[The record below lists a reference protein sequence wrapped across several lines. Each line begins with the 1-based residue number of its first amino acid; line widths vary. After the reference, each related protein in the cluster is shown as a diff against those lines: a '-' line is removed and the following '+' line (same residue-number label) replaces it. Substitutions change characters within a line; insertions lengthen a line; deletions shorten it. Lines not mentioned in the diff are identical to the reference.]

1 MKRLV
6 ILSVLPIIFLLN
18 SAMTVADVNPDMD
31 SHALGASIA
40 TTGKITSIRAQIEG
54 LEFGDKGDYLDAEIL
69 VKLDS
74 APKMVFG
81 YRYHEKAS
89 PSLALMADLLK
100 EAYLHDLPV
109 TIFHTQLPQKKNQT
123 IIWVELSK

>member
-6 ILSVLPIIFLLN
+6 LLAALPVILLISSSVAI
-18 SAMTVADVNPDMD
+18 ADVNPDMD
-31 SHALGASIA
+31 SHARGASIV

-54 LEFGDKGDYLDAEIL
+54 LEFGHKEDFLDAEIL
-69 VKLDS
+69 VRLDS
-74 APKMVFG
+74 APEMTFG
-81 YRYHEKAS
+81 YRYHENAS

-100 EAYLHDLPV
+100 EAYFRGVPV
-109 TIFHTQLPQKKNQT
+109 KLFHTQLPQKKNQT

>member
-1 MKRLV
+1 ML
-6 ILSVLPIIFLLN
+6 LAVLPVMLLLN
-18 SAMTVADVNPDMD
+18 TAVAVADVNPDMD
-31 SHALGASIA
+31 SHARGASIV

-54 LEFGDKGDYLDAEIL
+54 LEYGGKNDFLDAEIL

-74 APKMVFG
+74 APEMTFG
-81 YRYHEKAS
+81 YRYHENPS

-100 EAYLHDLPV
+100 EAYLRDLPV
-109 TIFHTQLPQKKNQT
+109 KILHTQLPQKKNQT